1 MIFKVR
7 RASASANGAGARTL
21 GELERGARAGVDSI
35 DGERPFRRRLMEMGL
50 TPGTAVAL
58 VNVAP
63 LGDPLEIEL
72 RNGRLSIR
80 RHEAAMVLLR
90 R

>member
-1 MIFKVR
+1 V
-7 RASASANGAGARTL
+7 
-21 GELERGARAGVDSI
+21 VDSI

-50 TPGTAVAL
+50 TPGVAVSL

-63 LGDPLEIEL
+63 LGDPIEIEL